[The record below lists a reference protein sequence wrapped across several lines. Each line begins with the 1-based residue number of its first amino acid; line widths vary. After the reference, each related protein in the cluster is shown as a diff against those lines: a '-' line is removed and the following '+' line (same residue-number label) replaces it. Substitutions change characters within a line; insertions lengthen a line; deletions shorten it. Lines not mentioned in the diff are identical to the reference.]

1 MRAADALVKIMEKK
15 GVEYVFGIPGGAN
28 MPFYDALRDSD
39 IKSIL
44 MRHEQQAA
52 HAAEGYARVKR
63 RPGVCSG
70 TSGPGATNLITGLVD
85 AYMDSSPVVAITGQ
99 VVRAFMGT
107 DAFQEAD
114 IVGLVLPHIKY
125 AVTVKDPQRVL
136 QEFVNAY
143 NIAAHHRPG
152 PTLLDLPRDV
162 FMEEVEENYDIQPEP
177 LFNRPLPEP
186 DIESIKQAAKLI
198 AEAEKP
204 VLLVGGGAVYSMA
217 GKEILELAE
226 HIAAPIVTTTM
237 GKGAVPE
244 DHPLVLGVVGM
255 HGRVEADLAIVES
268 DLVICIGSRLSDRAI
283 GPAKEFEKN
292 RKTIHIDIDVS
303 EFGKN
308 VRPTVSLPGDARK
321 VLAELVEYT
330 KAIVARR
337 PECQLAKKLRE
348 IGEAY
353 EEYMMAMD
361 DGRVLHSW
369 KVVSLLTD
377 AVPPDTIV
385 STGVG
390 QHQMWAQLFWKNR
403 TPGTWLTS
411 GGLGTMGFGLPAA
424 FGAKAAAPDRI
435 VMNLDGDGSFLMT
448 CQTLACVADYELP
461 VITVIF
467 DNRSL
472 GMVKQWQDMFY
483 NKRYKDVE
491 YNDRTD
497 LVKLSEAFGV
507 EAVRVESYDELLKAV
522 MRAVRTNSALTVDV
536 PVDTGELVFPMVP
549 PGRWLEDVKLPPGFD
564 LSQRIVAA
572 GRMST

>member
-321 VLAELVEYT
+321 VLGELVEYT

>member
-1 MRAADALVKIMEKK
+1 MRAADALVKMMEKK

-52 HAAEGYARVKR
+52 HAAEGYGRVKR
-63 RPGVCSG
+63 RPGICSG

-99 VVRAFMGT
+99 VVRSFMGT

-125 AVTVKDPQRVL
+125 AVTVKDPHRVL

-143 NIAAHHRPG
+143 HIAAHHRPG

-292 RKTIHIDIDVS
+292 RKTIHIDIDAS

-448 CQTLACVADYELP
+448 CQTLACVSDYDLP

-507 EAVRVESYDELLKAV
+507 EAVRVESYDELLKVV

-564 LSQRIVAA
+564 LSQRMVAA

>member
-1 MRAADALVKIMEKK
+1 MRAADALVKEMSRK
-15 GVEYVFGIPGGAN
+15 GVEIVFGIPGGAN

-44 MRHEQQAA
+44 VRHEQHAV
-52 HAAEGYARVKR
+52 HAAEGYARVKG

-85 AYMDSSPVVAITGQ
+85 AYMDSTPVVAITGQ
-99 VVRAFMGT
+99 VVRSFMGT

-125 AVTVKDPQRVL
+125 AVTVKNPRRLV

-143 NIAAHHRPG
+143 SVAVNRRPG
-152 PTLLDLPRDV
+152 PTLIDIPRDV
-162 FMEEVEENYDIQPEP
+162 MTEDVPYEETVPEP
-177 LFNRPLPEP
+177 LFNQPLPEP
-186 DIESIKQAAKLI
+186 DLEAVKMAAQLIVES
-198 AEAEKP
+198 EKP

-217 GKEILELAE
+217 GKEVLELAE

-244 DHPLVLGVVGM
+244 NHPLVLGVVGM
-255 HGRVEADLAIVES
+255 HGRVEADLAVIES
-268 DLVICIGSRLSDRAI
+268 DLVICVGTRLSDRAI
-283 GPAKEFEKN
+283 GPAKDFEKG
-292 RKTIHIDIDVS
+292 RKIIHIDIDVS

-308 VRPTVSLPGDARK
+308 VRPTVSLPGDAGR
-321 VLAELVEYT
+321 VLAELIEYI
-330 KAIVARR
+330 KHVIPKRLDCPMARR
-337 PECQLAKKLRE
+337 LRE

-353 EEYMMAMD
+353 DEYMMSMD
-361 DGRVLHSW
+361 DGTVLHSW
-369 KVVSLLTD
+369 RVVSLLNEIL
-377 AVPPDTIV
+377 PPDTIV
-385 STGVG
+385 TTGVG
-390 QHQMWAQLFWKNR
+390 QHQMWAQLFWRTR
-403 TPGTWLTS
+403 TPGTWITS

-424 FGAKAAAPDRI
+424 FGAKAAAPERVVVD
-435 VMNLDGDGSFLMT
+435 MDGDGSFLMT

-497 LVKLSEAFGV
+497 LVKLSESFGV
-507 EAVRVESYDELLKAV
+507 EAFRVESYDELVKAV
-522 MRAVRTNSALTVDV
+522 SRAVRTNSAVTVDV
-536 PVDTGELVFPMVP
+536 PVDRGELVFPMVP
-549 PGRWLEDVKLPPGFD
+549 PGKWLQDVRLPPGFE
-564 LSQRIVAA
+564 LTQRIVNV
-572 GRMST
+572 SKV

>member
-564 LSQRIVAA
+564 LSQRMVAA

>member
-1 MRAADALVKIMEKK
+1 
-15 GVEYVFGIPGGAN
+15 
-28 MPFYDALRDSD
+28 
-39 IKSIL
+39 
-44 MRHEQQAA
+44 
-52 HAAEGYARVKR
+52 
-63 RPGVCSG
+63 
-70 TSGPGATNLITGLVD
+70 
-85 AYMDSSPVVAITGQ
+85 
-99 VVRAFMGT
+99 MGT

-564 LSQRIVAA
+564 LSQRMVAA

>member
-283 GPAKEFEKN
+283 GPAREFEKN

-564 LSQRIVAA
+564 LSQRMVAA